1 MRQPWHRGR
10 QFNLPSVTLFVL
22 FERAGSFVM
31 RRGPSLARIGLFY
44 FRHNANSVRGNAQKA
59 PRGTFFFV
67 CLLVFFCLF
76 VCPWCRQKAALRGG
90 GGGRATRWRDNVTL
104 CCTDAPFITSVTT
117 ANSKRPSAAAWNSPI
132 YRGSRPITP
141 AWPQLMPD

>member
-22 FERAGSFVM
+22 FERADSFVM
-31 RRGPSLARIGLFY
+31 RRRPSLARIGLFY
-44 FRHNANSVRGNAQKA
+44 SRYNANSVRANAQKA

-67 CLLVFFCLF
+67 CLF
-76 VCPWCRQKAALRGG
+76 VRGADRKQPRRG
-90 GGGRATRWRDNVTL
+90 DGATRWRDNVTL
-104 CCTDAPFITSVTT
+104 CCTDAPFITSVTA

-132 YRGSRPITP
+132 YSGSRAITP